1 MPSRIDCHGHV
12 WSADPATF
20 PYGEDRGSPPEPTDK
35 LGTAEVLL
43 SGMKEADVQGFMI
56 VQPIFHGFDHA
67 YVSHA
72 LKKFGSVFKGML
84 LIDPTLSPE
93 DAVAAIRGLHAEGYI
108 GVRINSGLWNG
119 KGAAID
125 DEVGRA
131 VMGVVRPRALHPQAL
146 AADFPGTDIVID
158 HFAGV
163 LPGKT
168 TPPHTHPADLT
179 LPDTSEP
186 ALVACEP
193 LMRRACASLTP
204 DTCPCR

>member
-20 PYGEDRGSPPEPTDK
+20 PYGEDRGAPPEPTDK

-93 DAVAAIRGLHAEGYI
+93 DAVAAIRELHAEGYI

-131 VMGVVRPRALHPQAL
+131 VMGVV
-146 AADFPGTDIVID
+146 
-158 HFAGV
+158 
-163 LPGKT
+163 
-168 TPPHTHPADLT
+168 
-179 LPDTSEP
+179 
-186 ALVACEP
+186 
-193 LMRRACASLTP
+193 
-204 DTCPCR
+204 